1 MVWRDDLARADP
13 EMQIFHGPLLV
24 LSPWFFRRA
33 VPSRRTI
40 AKAGVRRRR
49 SHLFFPGSRWKGAGG
64 SGGGGDWARGG
75 FGKVPLPAF
84 IREFFAFLVKALI
97 SFPLPLTFRAV
108 ST

>member
-64 SGGGGDWARGG
+64 SGGGGDWARGDLG
-75 FGKVPLPAF
+75 MGPWPAF
-84 IREFFAFLVKALI
+84 IEACRSEERRVGKEWR
-97 SFPLPLTFRAV
+97 SRWSPYH
-108 ST
+108 